1 MHIELLKS
9 RVRDFL
15 TGKANERKKLPVRWS
30 HCNNARKR
38 WTDKDIDNLV
48 LRRARAEPWQ
58 HISEELGWSVSACK
72 QKYHRQI
79 KDEKARFRCVDMK
92 DLFFQVLQRCRCE
105 NDGRGCSVGSQWR
118 AWFCL
123 R

>member
-1 MHIELLKS
+1 MRSTTFMHIELLKS

-58 HISEELGWSVSACK
+58 HISEELGRSVSAVS
-72 QKYHRQI
+72 
-79 KDEKARFRCVDMK
+79 A
-92 DLFFQVLQRCRCE
+92 LFC
-105 NDGRGCSVGSQWR
+105 
-118 AWFCL
+118 
-123 R
+123 